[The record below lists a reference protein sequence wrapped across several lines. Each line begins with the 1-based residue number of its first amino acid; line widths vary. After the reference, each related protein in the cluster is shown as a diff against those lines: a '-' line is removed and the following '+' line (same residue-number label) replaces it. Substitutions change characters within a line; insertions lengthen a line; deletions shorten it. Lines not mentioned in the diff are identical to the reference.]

1 MSTAS
6 FCFVGFVVGKTGQK
20 TDANPLVARRDFKI
34 AYLLCLI
41 TVIGLA
47 LVYIFQSFY
56 PDFMYTFSNV
66 VSPFIA
72 GVAVLSSFFA
82 LRRYWDNI
90 GSRLSRIW
98 LCFALG
104 MFLWFLGELGWAIYT
119 MVLNV
124 EIPYPS
130 IADIFWLS
138 GYVPLFIA
146 LLLYIQIIKPAISKM
161 MLFTADAIVAG
172 VGVIIFPVLVIPVI
186 AYASE
191 QDLVTLSIDLA
202 YPGLDLVLFLEAIL
216 GLLVFTISRLKSR
229 VGVAWHFINIA
240 IIFNVVADITFSY
253 FTLEGTYY
261 NGHPQELLFH
271 VGYLL
276 FALAFYVH
284 SKEL

>member
-1 MSTAS
+1 
-6 FCFVGFVVGKTGQK
+6 VVSQSGQR
-20 TDANPLVARRDFKI
+20 TDANLGVVRRNFRV

-41 TVIGLA
+41 TAIGLTV
-47 LVYIFQSFY
+47 VYAFQNFY

-66 VSPFIA
+66 VSPIIA

-82 LRRYWDNI
+82 LRRYWENI
-90 GSRLSRIW
+90 RSQLSKIW
-98 LCFALG
+98 LCFTLG

-119 MVLNV
+119 MVLNI

-146 LLLYIQIIKPAISKM
+146 LLLYVQLFKPAISSKM
-161 MLFTADAIVAG
+161 FFVAGTIVAG
-172 VGVIIFPVLVIPVI
+172 VSVLTFPPLTLPVLRDT
-186 AYASE
+186 S
-191 QDLVTLSIDLA
+191 QQNFVTLGIGLA
-202 YPGLDLVLFLEAIL
+202 YPGLDLLLFLEAIL
-216 GLLVFTISRLKSR
+216 GLLVFTVTRLKGR
-229 VGVAWHFINIA
+229 VGTAWYFMNAA
-240 IIFNVVADITFSY
+240 ILLNVVADMAFSY
-253 FTLEGTYY
+253 TTLEAVDTYY
-261 NGHPQELLFH
+261 NGHPLELLFH

>member
-1 MSTAS
+1 MVSQS
-6 FCFVGFVVGKTGQK
+6 GQR
-20 TDANPLVARRDFKI
+20 TDANLGVVRRNFRV

-41 TVIGLA
+41 TAIGLTV
-47 LVYIFQSFY
+47 VYAFQNFY

-66 VSPFIA
+66 VSPIIA

-82 LRRYWDNI
+82 LRRYWENI
-90 GSRLSRIW
+90 RSQLSKIW
-98 LCFALG
+98 LCFTLG

-119 MVLNV
+119 MVLNI

-146 LLLYIQIIKPAISKM
+146 LLLYVQLFKPAISSKM
-161 MLFTADAIVAG
+161 FFVAGTIVAG
-172 VGVIIFPVLVIPVI
+172 VSVLTFPPLTLPVLRDT
-186 AYASE
+186 S
-191 QDLVTLSIDLA
+191 QQNFVTLGIGLA
-202 YPGLDLVLFLEAIL
+202 YPGLDLLLFLEAIL
-216 GLLVFTISRLKSR
+216 GLLVFTVTRLKGR
-229 VGVAWHFINIA
+229 VGTAWYFMNAA
-240 IIFNVVADITFSY
+240 ILLNVVADMAFSY
-253 FTLEGTYY
+253 TTLEAVDTYY
-261 NGHPQELLFH
+261 NGHPLELLFH